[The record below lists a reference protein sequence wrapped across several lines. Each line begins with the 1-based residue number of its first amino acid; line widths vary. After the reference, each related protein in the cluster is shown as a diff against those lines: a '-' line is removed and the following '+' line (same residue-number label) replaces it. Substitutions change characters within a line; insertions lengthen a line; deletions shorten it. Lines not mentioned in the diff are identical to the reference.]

1 MPSFDIVSEVN
12 MSEVTNAVD
21 QANRELT
28 RRLDFK
34 NTGAKFSLE
43 DIQVTLRAPNEFQVK
58 QMFDMLLDRFAAR
71 KVDTRCLTAE
81 DPQVNVNETWQLV
94 KVRSGIESDLARQI
108 VKLIKKEKLKVQAAI
123 QGDKIRVTGKKRDD
137 LQHVIELMKEASF
150 DMPLQYENFRD

>member
-12 MSEVTNAVD
+12 MNEVTNAVD

-28 RRLDFK
+28 RRFDFK

-43 DIQVTLRAPNEFQVK
+43 ETNVTLRAPNDFQVK

-71 KVDTRCLTAE
+71 KVDTRCLEADE
-81 DPQVNVNETWQLV
+81 PQVNVNESWQLV
-94 KVRSGIESDLARQI
+94 KVRSGIETELARKI
-108 VKLIKKEKLKVQAAI
+108 VKIIKKEKMKVQAAI
-123 QGDKIRVTGKKRDD
+123 QGDKVRVTGKKRDD
-137 LQHVIELMKEASF
+137 LQSVIELMKEAAL

>member
-12 MSEVTNAVD
+12 MSEVTNAID

-28 RRLDFK
+28 RRFDFK

-43 DIQVTLRAPNEFQVK
+43 DTQVTLRAPNEFQVK
-58 QMFDMLLDRFAAR
+58 QMFDILLDRFAAR

-108 VKLIKKEKLKVQAAI
+108 VKLIKKEKMKVQAAI